1 MKTNHLIFGD
11 YFETVAN
18 KKRWGLKLLM
28 VLTIVLLSSILT
40 VSMMDFTELNK
51 STDLNASEENSVVLF
66 AKIFIIFISLFTV
79 LFSIVFHYFFFLIL
93 ARLTHNKLKP
103 LSIIS
108 LTISMQLVIVLLSLI
123 GIVFQ
128 FVFDISIEDYNL
140 LSLNIFDKGN
150 SFLGNINF
158 TLFMQSYLVFVIL
171 FKNIEMSAKTCI
183 FISSV
188 YLLTNIIISS
198 L

>member
-1 MKTNHLIFGD
+1 
-11 YFETVAN
+11 
-18 KKRWGLKLLM
+18 
-28 VLTIVLLSSILT
+28 
-40 VSMMDFTELNK
+40 
-51 STDLNASEENSVVLF
+51 
-66 AKIFIIFISLFTV
+66 
-79 LFSIVFHYFFFLIL
+79 
-93 ARLTHNKLKP
+93 
-103 LSIIS
+103 
-108 LTISMQLVIVLLSLI
+108 MQLVIVLLSLI

-150 SFLGNINF
+150 SFLGNINV